1 MTRLERNRPNVGAV
15 DDVTP
20 LLRDVAGKKVLEVG
34 CSNGWRPA
42 KLAAAGAGV
51 YGLDREQEA
60 VEEAHELGLH
70 NGQARQCVVATPNQ
84 TRADALS

>member
-1 MTRLERNRPNVGAV
+1 
-15 DDVTP
+15 
-20 LLRDVAGKKVLEVG
+20 
-34 CSNGWRPA
+34 
-42 KLAAAGAGV
+42 V